1 MLTHVKK
8 TNMVETTA
16 GAGLTDRFVYLR
28 DTKQLAKR
36 RNKGEAQKAVK
47 DYAVYSCKE
56 CETEFTILKSNMSRM
71 RKCAFRDHLASCP
84 EGTEAERK
92 QNGRHRRG
100 REVSGK
106 EAVAMQEIES
116 YAFRRE

>member
-8 TNMVETTA
+8 ADMVATTVSE
-16 GAGLTDRFVYLR
+16 GFTDRFVYLR

-56 CETEFTILKSNMSRM
+56 CETEFTILKSNLSRM

-100 REVSGK
+100 REVSER
-106 EAVAMQEIES
+106 EAGAIQEIES
-116 YAFRRE
+116 YAFRCE